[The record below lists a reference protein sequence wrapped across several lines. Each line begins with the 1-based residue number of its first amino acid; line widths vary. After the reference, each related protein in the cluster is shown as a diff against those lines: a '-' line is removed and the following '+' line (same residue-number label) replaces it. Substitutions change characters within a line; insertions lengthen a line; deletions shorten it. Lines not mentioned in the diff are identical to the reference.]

1 MGYAG
6 TVKRNTELTK
16 LQSNVFVFDSRIE
29 GSVFSD
35 LNRDARRDPREAGL
49 VGWTVELVDSDNE
62 VVSTQETNRTGNY
75 RFDVQAGVR
84 TGRLEIRVTK
94 DPEGVALLTAV
105 ARQVD
110 ITRGNQLAKVDLP
123 IARPARPI
131 PAPTWHGI
139 GQPRYSTDS
148 DSRSKCVRHR
158 LCTSGRS
165 AQKNRKVTLLRVGC
179 K

>member
-1 MGYAG
+1 M
-6 TVKRNTELTK
+6 KRNTELTN

-29 GSVFSD
+29 GSAFSD

-49 VGWTVELVDSDNE
+49 AGWTVELVDSDNE
-62 VVSTQETNRTGNY
+62 VVSTQVTNRTGNY
-75 RFDVQAGVR
+75 RFDVQAEVR

-94 DPEGVALLTAV
+94 DPEGVALSTAV

-131 PAPTWHGI
+131 PAPTGTGSASQATPPIQTVQSAFDIVFAQVGEQRRRI
-139 GQPRYSTDS
+139 GR
-148 DSRSKCVRHR
+148 
-158 LCTSGRS
+158 
-165 AQKNRKVTLLRVGC
+165 
-179 K
+179 